1 MKNYT
6 DKKKVKKQEEDYRN
20 KDMKGFIDFIAEDYN
35 NKCIHHQRGDCKK
48 KSCNDCPDW
57 EDYR

>member
-1 MKNYT
+1 M
-6 DKKKVKKQEEDYRN
+6 VFEEDYW
-20 KDMKGFIDFIAEDYN
+20 

-48 KSCNDCPDW
+48 DECGCCMNW